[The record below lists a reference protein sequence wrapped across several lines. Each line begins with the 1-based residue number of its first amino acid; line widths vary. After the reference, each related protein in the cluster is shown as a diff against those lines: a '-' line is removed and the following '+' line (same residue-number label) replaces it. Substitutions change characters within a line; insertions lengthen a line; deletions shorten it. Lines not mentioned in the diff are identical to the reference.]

1 MDTNGDTRMK
11 LKYKLL
17 HHNAKPPAFATDGA
31 ACFDL
36 YAASMASGSR
46 SRVYGTGLAFDIPDG
61 YHVELYI
68 RSGLAFKGDFI
79 LANAVPIIDNDFIGE
94 VMCKL
99 TYLGNGQPDWPW
111 IGDRIAQGRLVR
123 TTKTE
128 LEETETLK
136 ETKRGDAGFGS
147 TGK

>member
-1 MDTNGDTRMK
+1 MK

-17 HHNAKPPAFATDGA
+17 HPNAKRPVFATDGA

-61 YHVELYI
+61 YYVALYI
-68 RSGLAFKGDFI
+68 RSGLAFNGDFI
-79 LANAVPIIDNDFIGE
+79 LANGSAIIDADFSGE

-99 TYLGNGQPDWPW
+99 SYLGNGVPDWPW
-111 IGDRIAQGRLVR
+111 PGDRIAQGRLVR
-123 TTKTE
+123 LTKTE

-136 ETKRGDAGFGS
+136 DTKRGESGFGS